1 MDKAQVFSRE
11 TGGAVRDL
19 GQPQRDYKGTFNAD
33 IKTHFVTDFVILE
46 TTLPLWFYRG
56 VNHEID
62 ELKQA
67 QKQEDYS
74 DQLVGQIHNG
84 EQLYLDKEWCDP
96 FHGIYGIAESMA
108 MQYVQRFYAMQ
119 DDPNPPYVAANC
131 YEAWVVDSLPGDYN
145 PIHDHGKRT
154 AAGLSFV
161 FWTRVPENMRNTE
174 APTLKSSSGQ
184 LDGCITF
191 VNGPTLQTAHSEF
204 RTSKV
209 MSMDPQ
215 PGRFVIFPHWL
226 NHMVY
231 PFRASLNSDR
241 QEEFDRRS
249 ISGNIALFT
258 EDQVQRSDEA

>member
-1 MDKAQVFSRE
+1 MDKAQVFSKK

-19 GQPQRDYKGTFNAD
+19 GQPQRNYKGNFNAD
-33 IKTHFVTDFVILE
+33 LKVHSVVDFFVLE
-46 TTLPLWFYRG
+46 TTLPLWFYQG

-62 ELKQA
+62 EIKGHKKQV
-67 QKQEDYS
+67 DFS
-74 DQLVGQIHNG
+74 DQLVGQINEG
-84 EQLYLDKEWCDP
+84 EQIYLDKEWCDP
-96 FHGIYGIAESMA
+96 FHGVYGIAESMA
-108 MQYVQRFYAMQ
+108 MQYVQRFYALQ

-161 FWTRVPENMRNTE
+161 FWTRVPENMRNSE
-174 APTLKSSSGQ
+174 AVTLKGASRQ
-184 LDGCITF
+184 LDGCLTF
-191 VNGPTLQTAHSEF
+191 VNGPTLQTAHAEL

-209 MSMDPQ
+209 MTMDPQ

-231 PFRASLNSDR
+231 PFKETLSSER
-241 QEEFDRRS
+241 QIEAERRS

-258 EDQVQRSDEA
+258 EDQVRKSDKT